1 MSSETSRRSVIIGAA
16 AIPALAVPA
25 VAKAATAE
33 PDPIFAAIDRHRL
46 ASDAFDQASA
56 QLTKAKD
63 EAAAAGERRPFP
75 LIVWRDYM
83 IGGSEI
89 ENRRQSLWRDSA
101 LQPEQIEEEYQMKKA
116 EEADRVEAGTMWDER
131 HGITP
136 LRERVERLERR
147 RRAAALRLARTQA
160 TTVAGAAAAVAYAHA
175 ELEIA
180 ETDGPHTDAW
190 ALPMLRTAVKALQ
203 LLAVQS

>member
-25 VAKAATAE
+25 VASAAIAE
-33 PDPIFAAIDRHRL
+33 TDPIYAMIDKHRL
-46 ASDAFDQASA
+46 AIEAYNQAYA
-56 QLTKAKD
+56 QLD
-63 EAAAAGERRPFP
+63 EAEGAVAERRPFP